1 MSAKKSGRD
10 VLATPRVAERPTSA
24 GVRAESSVALPA
36 VEVTRSGVRMPVAL
50 ALLERISA
58 RVGPEWLRAW
68 MWGGA
73 IWIASRLAVMA
84 AAYFGLL
91 LGTIDAPD
99 TNGYRAHI
107 GAGGASWATFAH
119 VMQQF
124 DVNWYL
130 AVATQGYASRQ
141 SSAFFPFYPLL
152 IHTLHLVLP
161 WLSLLG
167 CAVLISNLALLIALA
182 LLVRLTEHE
191 LGKQAGQYSAL
202 LLLAYPAAF
211 VFTIGYTESIYL
223 ALAVGTI
230 YALRTGRWP
239 IAGLLAAATVL
250 TRLTGLALLPAFAWE
265 YLRQSP
271 VSWDEV
277 RTRGLRWVRWRGH
290 GDMLRILLVR
300 LASVAAIPLA
310 LGAYATYLWWRLGS
324 PLIFVKVEGLY
335 WNHHKTLPTQGLV
348 WALATLGQHPLASY
362 LDARDL
368 LDVIPILLFLGV
380 LALGIRRLPLA
391 YILYGFMVLLL
402 VLSSPIPGSRPL
414 QSGDRYVLA
423 VFPVFML
430 LGYWGQRWPSLR
442 ALLLYSWLPLQ
453 GILLLHFVNGH
464 GFI

>member
-1 MSAKKSGRD
+1 MKAKKPRRD
-10 VLATPRVAERPTSA
+10 VLATPTAAGQPTSA
-24 GVRAESSVALPA
+24 GVRPESALALPA
-36 VEVTRSGVRMPVAL
+36 VEVSGSGMRVPVAM

-58 RVGPEWLRAW
+58 RLGPEWLRAW

-73 IWIASRLAVMA
+73 IWISSRLAVIA
-84 AAYFGLL
+84 AGYFGLL

-99 TNGYRAHI
+99 TNGYRI
-107 GAGGASWATFAH
+107 NVGAGAASWATFAH
-119 VMQQF
+119 VLQQL

-130 AVATQGYASRQ
+130 AVATQGYAPGQ
-141 SSAFFPFYPLL
+141 FTAFFPFYPLL

-161 WLSLLG
+161 WLSPLA
-167 CAVLISNLALLIALA
+167 CAVVISNLALLIALA

-191 LGKQAGQYSAL
+191 LGKQAGQNSAL

-211 VFTIGYTESIYL
+211 VFSIGYTESTYL
-223 ALAVGTI
+223 ALAVGAM

-277 RTRGLRWVRWRGH
+277 RTHGLQWARWRGQA
-290 GDMLRILLVR
+290 DVLRTLLVR

-310 LGAYATYLWWRLGS
+310 LGAYATYLWWRLGN
-324 PLIFVKVEGLY
+324 PLMFLKVEGLY
-335 WNHHKTLPTQGLV
+335 WNHHKTLPTQGLA

-380 LALGIRRLPLA
+380 LALGVRRLPLA
-391 YILYGFMVLLL
+391 YILYGFVVLLL
-402 VLSSPIPGSRPL
+402 VLSTPIPGTRPL

-430 LGYWGQRWPSLR
+430 LGSWGQRWPSLQ
-442 ALLLYSWLPLQ
+442 ALLLYSWLLLQ
-453 GILLLHFVNGH
+453 GIFLLHFVNGH
-464 GFI
+464 GLI